1 MSESSLPFTYRGR
14 QPTRIDGIERR
25 KLILEA
31 TLRIIVKSGI
41 RGVRHRSVAEEAQV
55 PLAATTYYFKELS
68 DLIHD
73 SFLYFAE
80 DNFASLKAL
89 ESMSYELLKT
99 HSDNITTDFLVDQLS
114 DYLTQHILNQ
124 TKDYDSRLL
133 EHAFKTEALRNEHL
147 AKVVSLSE
155 TEQLSIITH
164 FFQQLGYKDAELHAH
179 NIAATILHLEY
190 TLLLNSKQID
200 LVHSSIRH
208 TLSLILT
215 SKA

>member
-1 MSESSLPFTYRGR
+1 MHTSIINKKFHVVAVFFIIGR
-14 QPTRIDGIERR
+14 LARVSATP
-25 KLILEA
+25 A
-31 TLRIIVKSGI
+31 TLRQATKIENHIQANTTSLTKHHPPPTTQQSHHEPSTGI
-41 RGVRHRSVAEEAQV
+41 PAS
-55 PLAATTYYFKELS
+55 PCAATTYYFKELS

-114 DYLTQHILNQ
+114 DYLAQHILNQ

-147 AKVVSLSE
+147 AKVLR
-155 TEQLSIITH
+155 
-164 FFQQLGYKDAELHAH
+164 
-179 NIAATILHLEY
+179 
-190 TLLLNSKQID
+190 LLNC
-200 LVHSSIRH
+200 L
-208 TLSLILT
+208 
-215 SKA
+215 